1 MLNHP
6 GPRRRDVLRGAA
18 LAGASLALP
27 SLALAAPDD
36 GGTLTL
42 GIPGVPPTLD
52 PLNLLNHDWMVVTQA
67 MYENLIEFDDN
78 GDLQPQLAVE
88 MPKVSA
94 DGLTYDFMLRPGVT
108 FGNGA
113 PFSAED
119 VKYSFDWL
127 LDPANKAVRR
137 PVFARIRQV
146 EVIDPMHVRFTLVE
160 PYAPWLAFM
169 TKCMGVF
176 PKGSREAH
184 GADFFRAGPIGMGTG
199 PAVFEEWVTND
210 HVSLKRN
217 PNHWRKG
224 VPAWDRLVV
233 RQLPEDATRVAF
245 IRTGQVDVISAPP
258 PREFARLKGTAGL
271 GGTSRPTLGGWFAM
285 YFDNTKAPFDD
296 VNVRRAIASAVDRE
310 AIAKRVY
317 YGLLDATGTIAPPSA
332 WWYDAEADKQVRF
345 DLDAAK
351 KHLQASKY
359 AAGFSFDLTIPST
372 AYLLDVRDAALVV
385 QSQLAKVG
393 ITVNLKVMEF
403 APLLQSI
410 IAGGEPAS
418 MWVQMSPGEPT
429 YLVQNC
435 LTPGQAI
442 YNSTKNPNPK
452 VGEYLKQ
459 AFAETDR
466 AKLKPIY
473 DDLAR
478 FLADQSPIVWIGF
491 VHAAN
496 VWRDRVHEFQVNQG
510 LTIDPRPVKLA

>member
-1 MLNHP
+1 MLNLP
-6 GPRRRDVLRGAA
+6 GPRRRDVLRGGA

-27 SLALAAPDD
+27 SPARAAAND
-36 GGTLTL
+36 GSTLTL

-52 PLNLLNHDWMVVTQA
+52 PINLLNHDWMVVTQA
-67 MYENLIEFDDN
+67 MYENLIEFDDDGN
-78 GDLQPQLAVE
+78 LQPQLAMA
-88 MPKVSA
+88 MPDVSA
-94 DGLTYDFMLRPGVT
+94 DGLTYDFTLRPGVV

-119 VKYSFDWL
+119 VKYSFDYL

-137 PVFARIRQV
+137 PVFARIK
-146 EVIDPMHVRFTLVE
+146 EVAAIDPMHVRFTLAE

-169 TKCMGVF
+169 TKCMGIF

-184 GADFFRAGPIGMGTG
+184 GADVFRAAPAGMGTG
-199 PAVFEEWVTND
+199 PAIFEEWAAND

-217 PNHWRKG
+217 PHYWRKD

-258 PREFARLKGTAGL
+258 PREFARLKEAAGL
-271 GGTSRPTLGGWFAM
+271 AGASRPTLGGWFAL

-296 VNVRRAIASAVDRE
+296 VNVRRAIARAVDRE
-310 AIAKRVY
+310 TIAKRVY
-317 YGLLDATGTIAPPSA
+317 FGLLDSTGTIAPPSA

-351 KHLQASKY
+351 QHLQDSKY
-359 AAGFSFDLTIPST
+359 PGGFSFELAIPST

-385 QSQLAKVG
+385 QSELAKIG
-393 ITVNLKVMEF
+393 IAVKLKVMEF

-410 IAGGEPAS
+410 IAGNEPAS

-435 LTPGQAI
+435 LTPGQAL

-466 AKLKPIY
+466 DKLKPVY
-473 DDLAR
+473 ATWPGSWPTSR
-478 FLADQSPIVWIGF
+478 RSSGSGSCTPPTCG
-491 VHAAN
+491 AAGCAIS
-496 VWRDRVHEFQVNQG
+496 RSTR
-510 LTIDPRPVKLA
+510 A